1 VHAETGRA
9 KITLRADAVLR
20 ALRYVRVVRRLG
32 TPPRFDL
39 GLAAVLLALALVE
52 TFWTGVPG
60 FSGGGPSEPALV
72 ATSLAASIALA
83 WRRLHP
89 ATVLAAVLAAFA
101 VQTAALGA
109 TWDALS
115 PIVWL
120 FIAVYS
126 VAAYSPV
133 RVAVGGLLATL
144 AVVSIAD
151 SEDVADISFI
161 ALIFGAVWV
170 AGLGVRR
177 QRDLV
182 GRLADHAA
190 LLEREQEA
198 RALAAAAEERAMIAR
213 ELHDVV
219 AHSVSTMVVQAEAG
233 EALLDRDPERA
244 REAFDSIRGSGRQA
258 LVELRRM
265 LGLLRSGDPELALVP
280 QPSLQHLDL
289 LVEQVRSAGLPVD
302 VEVEGRPRPLAAGVD
317 LSAYRI
323 VQEALTNTLKHSA
336 SEHARVTV
344 RYADHDVEVEVVDD
358 GRGSLNGAG
367 TGHGLAG
374 MRERALLYG
383 GEIEAGPRAEGGFR
397 VRARLP
403 LA

>member
-1 VHAETGRA
+1 M
-9 KITLRADAVLR
+9 
-20 ALRYVRVVRRLG
+20 RRLG

-52 TFWTGVPG
+52 TFWTGAPG
-60 FSGGGPSEPALV
+60 FSGGGHSEPPLV

-83 WRRLHP
+83 WRRLYP
-89 ATVLAAVLAAFA
+89 ATVLTAVLVAFA
-101 VQTAALGA
+101 VQTAVLGG

-126 VAAYSPV
+126 VAAYGPA

-144 AVVSIAD
+144 GVVSIAD

-170 AGLGVRR
+170 AGLAVRR
-177 QRDLV
+177 QRDLAA
-182 GRLADHAA
+182 RLAGHAA

-198 RALAAAAEERAMIAR
+198 RALAAAAEERARIAR

-244 REAFDSIRGSGRQA
+244 REAFDSIRASGRQA

-289 LVEQVRSAGLPVD
+289 LVEQIRSAGLGID

-344 RYADHDVEVEVVDD
+344 RYADRDVEVEVVDD
-358 GRGSLNGAG
+358 GRGPLNGSG

-374 MRERALLYG
+374 MRERARLYG
-383 GEIEAGPRAEGGFR
+383 GELEAGPRAEGGFR